1 MKLMTTP
8 RSTLRYVSPLSPF
21 FGRDLERFIAGAPDL
36 DVAYRPDLDVQEDSD
51 SVTVTVDL
59 PGVSREDVQ
68 ATFHDGVLTI
78 TGQRKSEARAGAQEI
93 QAVHRERAFGRF
105 ERRVTLESS
114 INADQVKATHK
125 YGVLTVRLPKVEEV
139 RPRTIEIATA

>member
-21 FGRDLERFIAGAPDL
+21 FGRDLERFIDGAPDL

-51 SVTVTVDL
+51 SFTVTVDL

-78 TGQRKSEARAGAQEI
+78 TGQRKSEARAGVQEI

-105 ERRVTLESS
+105 ERRVTLESP

-125 YGVLTVRLPKVEEV
+125 DGVLTVRLPKVEEV

>member
-21 FGRDLERFIAGAPDL
+21 LGRDLERFIAGASDL
-36 DVAYRPDLDVQEDSD
+36 DVAYRPDLDVHEDSD

-59 PGVSREDVQ
+59 PGVAREDVQ

-78 TGQRKSEARAGAQEI
+78 TGQRKSDARAGSQEI

-105 ERRVTLESS
+105 ERRVTLESP

-125 YGVLTVRLPKVEEV
+125 DGVLTVRLPKVEEV

>member
-21 FGRDLERFIAGAPDL
+21 FGRDLERIISGTTDPDG
-36 DVAYRPDLDVQEDSD
+36 AYRPELDVCEDSD

-59 PGVSREDVQ
+59 PGVAREDVQ

-78 TGQRKSEARAGAQEI
+78 TGQRKPDHRGDAQEP
-93 QAVHRERAFGRF
+93 QAAYRERAFGRF
-105 ERRVTLESS
+105 ERRVTVDSP
-114 INADQVKATHK
+114 INADQVRATHK
-125 YGVLTVRLPKVEEV
+125 DGVLTVKLPKLEEV
-139 RPRTIEIATA
+139 RPRTIEITTA